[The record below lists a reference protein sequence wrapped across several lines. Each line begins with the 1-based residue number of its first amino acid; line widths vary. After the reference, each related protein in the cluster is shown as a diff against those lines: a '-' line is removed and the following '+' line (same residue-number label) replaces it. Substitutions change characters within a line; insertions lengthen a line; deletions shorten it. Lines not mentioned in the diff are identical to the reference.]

1 MVYKASRGML
11 LSTKQIAYSSKVMCG
26 ATCKKKNLCSRSRT
40 QQVEQVFDE
49 LQDNDTIKPQ
59 QIEEALRELGLH
71 MDARALPVP
80 DHPIPYIKSLPFQV
94 CSMLHPRRTFLH
106 LIDAHTRYV
115 IPYN

>member
-1 MVYKASRGML
+1 MVYKASRVML
-11 LSTKQIAYSSKVMCG
+11 LSTKQIAYSLSYLLEGDVRCD
-26 ATCKKKNLCSRSRT
+26 LCSRSCT

-94 CSMLHPRRTFLH
+94 CSMRHPRRTFLH
-106 LIDAHTRYV
+106 LIDAHTRYF